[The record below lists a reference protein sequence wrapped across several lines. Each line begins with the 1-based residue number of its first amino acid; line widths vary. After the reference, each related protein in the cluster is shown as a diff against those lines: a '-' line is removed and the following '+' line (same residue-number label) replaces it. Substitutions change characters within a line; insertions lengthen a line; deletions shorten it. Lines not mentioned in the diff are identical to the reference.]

1 MSASAWDGEV
11 PGEDPVAADGEQM
24 IQINDVRLFDGE
36 SVHEEATVVLD
47 GERIVAVAHRSLP
60 TPPGPGHQLVDGRG
74 HTLLPGLID
83 AYAHVPGPT
92 LALGVTT
99 ELDMFPAELTRALA
113 AIEELPD
120 RLPTTLV
127 CSHVSDVDSVR
138 TALAQ
143 QTEIIANLPVD
154 EPLPDD
160 VVERI
165 TLQGAAV
172 VPSLTRVELSA
183 RSPLPARATTT
194 VQTGGL
200 HHVMRSTRLLHEA
213 GVMVLAGSHGASL
226 HRELELLVL
235 AGLSP
240 VEALSA
246 ATSVPADVFG
256 LADRGY
262 VEAGRQADLVL
273 VTGDPSTDI
282 TATRTIAQVW
292 RAGTQYLP

>member
-1 MSASAWDGEV
+1 MSASPWDGE
-11 PGEDPVAADGEQM
+11 DQAASDGEQM

-36 SVHEEATVVLD
+36 SVHDEATVVLD
-47 GERIVAVAHRSLP
+47 GERIVAVAHRSLLA
-60 TPPGPGHQLVDGRG
+60 PPGPGHQLVVGRG

-83 AYAHVPGPT
+83 ACAHVPGPT
-92 LALGVTT
+92 LSLGVTT
-99 ELDMFPAELTRALA
+99 ELDMFPAELARASA
-113 AIEELPD
+113 AVDELPD

-127 CSHVSDVDSVR
+127 CSHVTDVGSVR

-154 EPLPDD
+154 EPLPEDL
-160 VVERI
+160 VERI
-165 TLQGAAV
+165 TVQGAAV

-183 RSPLPARATTT
+183 RNPISTRATTT
-194 VQTGGL
+194 VQTRGGL
-200 HHVMRSTRLLHEA
+200 HHAMRSTRMLHEA

-240 VEALSA
+240 VDALSA

-256 LADRGY
+256 LTDRGY

-273 VTGDPSTDI
+273 VAGDPCTDI
-282 TATRTIAQVW
+282 TATRMIKQVW
-292 RAGTQYLP
+292 RAGTQYVP